1 MGPVPEPFPTH
12 GYTAQ
17 GPRLL
22 FCDGETEGILFGRLS
37 ASRLIVYGFFAL
49 VAAGTALLMLPWSTR
64 SGISFVDAL
73 FVATSCTT
81 VTGLTSVDILGT
93 FTHFG
98 ELVMMVLIQLGG
110 LGIMTVTTLAALLVG
125 QRVGFRR
132 LLTVQEETENAGSPR
147 NTLRLLFQIAR
158 ITFAVEL
165 LGAIALST
173 GFISVGLGVREG
185 IFQGVF
191 HAIMAFCNSGFPTL
205 PGDDLIPY
213 AGNWLIVGALV
224 CMITLGGL
232 GFPVLVDLYNYN
244 EERRLSVHSRVVLI
258 TSAALVIVGVLS
270 VAFFEWTNP
279 NTLGGQSLST
289 KAAMSLF
296 QGVTPRTAGFQTL
309 SYPEMREPTLLAQVV
324 LMFIG
329 TAPTSTGGG
338 IKVTTLALVALIVV
352 AQVRGQDRI
361 TLFWRTLPLP
371 LVSRALSVLA
381 LASLLVLT
389 STLALMISDGLEL
402 LPALFEVTSAF
413 GTVGLTLDTTP
424 QLSTFGK
431 LLISLVMFLGRVGP
445 ITFIVALAARQ
456 RTPRYKYPEEEI
468 AIG

>member
-1 MGPVPEPFPTH
+1 MSDSWNRDTGRV
-12 GYTAQ
+12 
-17 GPRLL
+17 
-22 FCDGETEGILFGRLS
+22 LFGRLS
-37 ASRLIVYGFFAL
+37 APRLIVYGFFAL
-49 VAAGTALLMLPWSTR
+49 VGAGTALLMLPWSSTD
-64 SGISFVDAL
+64 GISLVNAF
-73 FVATSCTT
+73 FVATSCVT
-81 VTGLTSVDILGT
+81 VTGLTTVDVPGT

-98 ELVMMVLIQLGG
+98 QVVMMVLIQLGG
-110 LGIMTVTTLAALLVG
+110 LGIMTVTTLAALLIG

-165 LGAIALST
+165 IGAVALSI
-173 GFISVGLGVREG
+173 GFISVGLGVGEG

-191 HAIMAFCNSGFPTL
+191 HAIMAFCNAGFPTI
-205 PGDDLIPY
+205 PDSDLVPY
-213 AGNWLIVGALV
+213 AGNWLIIGALV
-224 CMITLGGL
+224 AVITLGGL
-232 GFPVLVDLYNYN
+232 GFPVLVDLYNYR
-244 EERRLSVHSRVVLI
+244 EDHRLSVHSRVVLI
-258 TSAALVIVGVLS
+258 TSAILVVVGVLS

-279 NTLGGQSLST
+279 NTLGGQSFNS

-296 QGVTPRTAGFQTL
+296 QGVTPRTAGFSTV
-309 SYPEMREPTLLAQVV
+309 SYPEMREPTLLVQVV

-338 IKVTTLALVALIVV
+338 IKVTTLALVALIIV
-352 AQVRGQDRI
+352 AQIRGQENI
-361 TLFWRTLPLP
+361 TLFWRTLPRA
-371 LVSRALSVLA
+371 LVSRALSILA
-381 LASLLVLT
+381 LASLLVLI
-389 STLALMISDGLEL
+389 STLALMISDGLDL

-413 GTVGLTLDTTP
+413 GTVGLSLDITP
-424 QLSTFGK
+424 NLSTFGK
-431 LLISLVMFLGRVGP
+431 ILISFLMFLGRVGP

>member
-1 MGPVPEPFPTH
+1 M
-12 GYTAQ
+12 
-17 GPRLL
+17 
-22 FCDGETEGILFGRLS
+22 FGRLS
-37 ASRLIVYGFFAL
+37 APRLIVYGFFAL
-49 VAAGTALLMLPWSTR
+49 VGAGTALLMVPWSTTDGV
-64 SGISFVDAL
+64 SLVNAF
-73 FVATSCTT
+73 FVATSCVT
-81 VTGLTSVDILGT
+81 VTGLTTVDIPGT

-98 ELVMMVLIQLGG
+98 QVVMMVLMQLGG
-110 LGIMTVTTLAALLVG
+110 LGIMTVTTLAALLIG

-132 LLTVQEETENAGSPR
+132 LLTVQEEAENAGSPR
-147 NTLRLLFQIAR
+147 NTLRLLLQIAR

-165 LGAIALST
+165 FGAVALSI

-191 HAIMAFCNSGFPTL
+191 HAIMAFCNAGFPTI
-205 PGDDLIPY
+205 PGGDLLPY

-224 CMITLGGL
+224 TVITLGGL

-244 EERRLSVHSRVVLI
+244 QDRRLSVHSRVVLI
-258 TSAALVIVGVLS
+258 TSAILVGVGVLS
-270 VAFFEWTNP
+270 VGFFEWTNP
-279 NTLGGQSLST
+279 NTLGGQSLNS

-296 QGVTPRTAGFQTL
+296 QGVTPRTAGFSTVN
-309 SYPEMREPTLLAQVV
+309 YPDMREPTLLVQVV

-352 AQVRGQDRI
+352 AQIRGQENI
-361 TLFWRTLPLP
+361 TLFWRTLPRA
-371 LVSRALSVLA
+371 LVSRALSILA
-381 LASLLVLT
+381 VASLLVLA
-389 STLALMISDGLEL
+389 STLALMISDGLDL

-413 GTVGLTLDTTP
+413 GTVGLSLDTTP
-424 QLSTFGK
+424 NLSTFGK

-456 RTPRYKYPEEEI
+456 RTPRFKYPEEDI

>member
-1 MGPVPEPFPTH
+1 MV
-12 GYTAQ
+12 
-17 GPRLL
+17 
-22 FCDGETEGILFGRLS
+22 GRLS

-49 VAAGTALLMLPWSTR
+49 VGAGTAVLMLPWST
-64 SGISFVDAL
+64 SGGISFVNAL
-73 FVATSCTT
+73 FVATSCVT
-81 VTGLTSVDILGT
+81 VTGLTTVDVPGT

-98 ELVMMVLIQLGG
+98 QIVMMVLIELGG
-110 LGIMTVTTLAALLVG
+110 LGIMTVTTLAVLLVG

-132 LLTVQEETENAGSPR
+132 LLVVQEETENAGSPR

-165 LGAIALST
+165 AGAVVLSA
-173 GFISVGLGVREG
+173 GFVSVGLDTRES
-185 IFQGVF
+185 IFQGVL
-191 HAIMAFCNSGFPTL
+191 HAIMAFNNAGFPTL
-205 PGDDLIPY
+205 PGGDLLPY

-224 CMITLGGL
+224 AVITLGGL
-232 GFPVLVDLYNYN
+232 GFAVLVDLYNFN
-244 EERRLSVHSRVVLI
+244 EDHRLSLHSRVVLI

-279 NTLGGQSLST
+279 NTLGGEPLNS
-289 KAAMSLF
+289 KVAMSLF
-296 QGVTPRTAGFQTL
+296 QGVTPRTAGFQTV
-309 SYPEMREPTLLAQVV
+309 SYPEMREPTLLVQIV

-352 AQVRGQDRI
+352 TQVRGQENI
-361 TLFWRTLPLP
+361 TLFWRTLPRS
-371 LVSRALSVLA
+371 LVARALSVLA
-381 LASLLVLT
+381 LAALLVLT
-389 STLALMISDGLEL
+389 GTLALMISDNLEL

-456 RTPRYKYPEEEI
+456 RPPRYKYPEEEI

>member
-1 MGPVPEPFPTH
+1 
-12 GYTAQ
+12 
-17 GPRLL
+17 
-22 FCDGETEGILFGRLS
+22 
-37 ASRLIVYGFFAL
+37 
-49 VAAGTALLMLPWSTR
+49 
-64 SGISFVDAL
+64 
-73 FVATSCTT
+73 
-81 VTGLTSVDILGT
+81 
-93 FTHFG
+93 
-98 ELVMMVLIQLGG
+98 
-110 LGIMTVTTLAALLVG
+110 
-125 QRVGFRR
+125 
-132 LLTVQEETENAGSPR
+132 
-147 NTLRLLFQIAR
+147 LRLLIQIAR

-165 LGAIALST
+165 VGAVALSI
-173 GFISVGLGVREG
+173 GFISVGQSVREG

-205 PGDDLIPY
+205 PGNDLLPY

-224 CMITLGGL
+224 VVITLGGL
-232 GFPVLVDLYNYN
+232 GFPVLVDLYN
-244 EERRLSVHSRVVLI
+244 EDRRLSVHSRVVLI

-270 VAFFEWTNP
+270 VASFEWTNP
-279 NTLGGQSLST
+279 NTLGGQSFGT

-296 QGVTPRTAGFQTL
+296 QGVTPRTAGFQTV
-309 SYPEMREPTLLAQVV
+309 SYPEMREPTLLVQVV

-338 IKVTTLALVALIVV
+338 IKVTTLALVVLIVV

-361 TLFWRTLPLP
+361 TLFWRTLPDP
-371 LVSRALSVLA
+371 LVARALSVLA

-413 GTVGLTLDTTP
+413 GTVGLTLDQTP
-424 QLSTFGK
+424 HLSTFGK

-456 RTPRYKYPEEEI
+456 RTPCYKYPEEEI

>member
-1 MGPVPEPFPTH
+1 
-12 GYTAQ
+12 
-17 GPRLL
+17 
-22 FCDGETEGILFGRLS
+22 LFGRLS
-37 ASRLIVYGFFAL
+37 ASQFIVYGFFAL
-49 VAAGTALLMLPWSTR
+49 VVAGTALLMTPWSTTG
-64 SGISFVDAL
+64 GISLINAF
-73 FVATSCTT
+73 FVATSCVT
-81 VTGLTSVDILGT
+81 VTGLTTVDVPGT

-98 ELVMMVLIQLGG
+98 QIVMMVLIQLGG
-110 LGIMTVTTLAALLVG
+110 LGIMTVTTLAALLIG

-165 LGAIALST
+165 LGAVALSI
-173 GFISVGLGVREG
+173 GFISVGLDIREG

-191 HAIMAFCNSGFPTL
+191 HAIMAFCNAGFPTI
-205 PGDDLIPY
+205 PGGDLVPY
-213 AGNWLIVGALV
+213 AGNWLITGALV
-224 CMITLGGL
+224 AVITLGGL
-232 GFPVLVDLYNYN
+232 GFPVLVDLSNYRMD
-244 EERRLSVHSRVVLI
+244 RRLSVHSRVVLI
-258 TSAALVIVGVLS
+258 TSAVLVVVGVLS
-270 VAFFEWTNP
+270 VALFEWTNP
-279 NTLGGQSLST
+279 HTLGGQSFNS

-296 QGVTPRTAGFQTL
+296 QGVTPRTAGFSTV
-309 SYPEMREPTLLAQVV
+309 SYPEMREPTLLVQVV

-352 AQVRGQDRI
+352 AQIRGQENI
-361 TLFWRTLPLP
+361 TLFWRTLPRA
-371 LVSRALSVLA
+371 LVSRALSILA

-389 STLALMISDGLEL
+389 STLALMISDGLDL

-413 GTVGLTLDTTP
+413 GTVGLSLDTTP
-424 QLSTFGK
+424 NLSTFGK
-431 LLISLVMFLGRVGP
+431 LLISLIMFLGRVGP

-456 RTPRYKYPEEEI
+456 HPPRYKYPEEDI

>member
-1 MGPVPEPFPTH
+1 MLKQDTGRT
-12 GYTAQ
+12 
-17 GPRLL
+17 
-22 FCDGETEGILFGRLS
+22 LFGRLS
-37 ASRLIVYGFFAL
+37 APRLIVYGFFAL
-49 VAAGTALLMLPWSTR
+49 VGAGTALLMLPWSTTG
-64 SGISFVDAL
+64 GISLVNAF
-73 FVATSCTT
+73 FVATSCVT
-81 VTGLTSVDILGT
+81 VTGLTTVDVPGT

-98 ELVMMVLIQLGG
+98 QVVMMVLIQLGG
-110 LGIMTVTTLAALLVG
+110 LGIMTVTTLAALLIG

-165 LGAIALST
+165 VGAVALSI

-191 HAIMAFCNSGFPTL
+191 HAIMAFCNAGFPTI
-205 PGDDLIPY
+205 PGDDLLPY

-224 CMITLGGL
+224 AVITLGGL
-232 GFPVLVDLYNYN
+232 GFPVLVDLYNYR
-244 EERRLSVHSRVVLI
+244 EDRRLSLHSRVVLI
-258 TSAALVIVGVLS
+258 TSAILVVVGVLS

-279 NTLGGQSLST
+279 NTLGGQSFNS

-296 QGVTPRTAGFQTL
+296 QGVTPRTAGFSTV
-309 SYPEMREPTLLAQVV
+309 SYPEMREPTLLVQVV

-352 AQVRGQDRI
+352 AQIRGQENI
-361 TLFWRTLPLP
+361 TLFWRTLPRA
-371 LVSRALSVLA
+371 LVSRALSILA

-389 STLALMISDGLEL
+389 STLALMISDGLDL

-413 GTVGLTLDTTP
+413 GTVGLSLDTTP
-424 QLSTFGK
+424 NLSTFGK
-431 LLISLVMFLGRVGP
+431 LLISFLMFLGRVGP

-456 RTPRYKYPEEEI
+456 RTPRYKYPEEDI

>member
-1 MGPVPEPFPTH
+1 M
-12 GYTAQ
+12 
-17 GPRLL
+17 
-22 FCDGETEGILFGRLS
+22 FGRLS
-37 ASRLIVYGFFAL
+37 ASQFIVYGFFAL
-49 VAAGTALLMLPWSTR
+49 VGAGTALLMSPWSTTG
-64 SGISFVDAL
+64 GISLVNAF
-73 FVATSCTT
+73 FVATSCVT
-81 VTGLTSVDILGT
+81 VTGLATVDVPGT

-98 ELVMMVLIQLGG
+98 QVVMMVLIQLGG
-110 LGIMTVTTLAALLVG
+110 LGIMTVTTLAALLIG

-165 LGAIALST
+165 LGAVALSI

-191 HAIMAFCNSGFPTL
+191 HAIMAFCNAGFPTI
-205 PGDDLIPY
+205 PGDDLLPY
-213 AGNWLIVGALV
+213 AGNWLIIGALV
-224 CMITLGGL
+224 AVITLGGL
-232 GFPVLVDLYNYN
+232 GFPVLVDLYNYR
-244 EERRLSVHSRVVLI
+244 EDRRLSVHSRVVLI
-258 TSAALVIVGVLS
+258 TSAILVVVGVLS

-279 NTLGGQSLST
+279 NTLGGQSFNS

-296 QGVTPRTAGFQTL
+296 QGVTPRTAGFSTV
-309 SYPEMREPTLLAQVV
+309 SYPEMREPTLLVQVV

-352 AQVRGQDRI
+352 AQVRGQENI
-361 TLFWRTLPLP
+361 TLFWRTLPRA
-371 LVSRALSVLA
+371 LVSRALSILA

-389 STLALMISDGLEL
+389 STLALMISDGLDL

-413 GTVGLTLDTTP
+413 GTVGLSLDTTP
-424 QLSTFGK
+424 NLSTFGK
-431 LLISLVMFLGRVGP
+431 LLISIIMFLGRVGP

-456 RTPRYKYPEEEI
+456 RTPRYKYPEEDI

>member
-1 MGPVPEPFPTH
+1 
-12 GYTAQ
+12 
-17 GPRLL
+17 
-22 FCDGETEGILFGRLS
+22 
-37 ASRLIVYGFFAL
+37 
-49 VAAGTALLMLPWSTR
+49 
-64 SGISFVDAL
+64 
-73 FVATSCTT
+73 
-81 VTGLTSVDILGT
+81 
-93 FTHFG
+93 
-98 ELVMMVLIQLGG
+98 
-110 LGIMTVTTLAALLVG
+110 
-125 QRVGFRR
+125 
-132 LLTVQEETENAGSPR
+132 
-147 NTLRLLFQIAR
+147 
-158 ITFAVEL
+158 
-165 LGAIALST
+165 
-173 GFISVGLGVREG
+173 
-185 IFQGVF
+185 
-191 HAIMAFCNSGFPTL
+191 MAFCNSGFPTL

-224 CMITLGGL
+224 CVITLGGL

-244 EERRLSVHSRVVLI
+244 ENRRLSVHSRVVLI

-424 QLSTFGK
+424 RLSTFGK
-431 LLISLVMFLGRVGP
+431 LLISLVMFLRRVGP